1 MAKQV
6 RWKCAIC
13 NHGLL
18 APMKPRKNDVRRY
31 CLPCSAK
38 TGKLVER
45 VSPTLEK
52 QREIKTVQR
61 KVQTQKKNAK
71 VSVKKKARREKVSA
85 VNKRQAMIEKEGQR
99 IWKLMEAWHKGK
111 PMPKI
116 QIKDARKELGHG
128 WSNCYNLI
136 QVNIRRNQ
144 TERASKWT
152 WHVLAHELAHVACP
166 PIYKE
171 GKTDMDL
178 HQKNSHHREFY
189 QALKH
194 ATEKRWKVTV
204 SFAEVR
210 GEQYGYAVDRLIEDQ
225 VKDVVKFSVPS
236 IG

>member
-6 RWKCAIC
+6 RWKCANC
-13 NHGLL
+13 DHGLL

-52 QREIKTVQR
+52 QRAIKTVQR

-71 VSVKKKARREKVSA
+71 VTVKKKARRQKVSSIK
-85 VNKRQAMIEKEGQR
+85 KRQAMIEKEGQR

-111 PMPKI
+111 RMPKI
-116 QIKDARKELGHG
+116 TIVNARNQHGAGHATY
-128 WSNCYNLI
+128 WENEI
-136 QVNIRRNQ
+136 QVNIRRKQ
-144 TERASKWT
+144 TQSGSKWA
-152 WHVLAHELAHVACP
+152 WYVLAHELAHCACP
-166 PIYKE
+166 PVRTN
-171 GKTDMDL
+171 GKRDV
-178 HQKNSHHREFY
+178 HHKEFY
-189 QALKH
+189 RALKH
-194 ATEKRWKVTV
+194 ACEKRWKVTV

-210 GEQYGYAVDRLIEDQ
+210 GEQYGYAVDYLIEPQ
-225 VKDVVKFSVPS
+225 VRDAIEFAVPS

>member
-31 CLPCSAK
+31 CLPCSSK

-45 VSPTLEK
+45 ISPTLEK

-71 VSVKKKARREKVSA
+71 VSVKKKVRREKVSS

-99 IWKLMEAWHKGK
+99 IWKLMEGWHKGK
-111 PMPKI
+111 PMPQI
-116 QIKDARKELGHG
+116 QIKDARKERGHG
-128 WSNCYNLI
+128 WSNCRNLI

-144 TERASKWT
+144 TERGSKWA
-152 WHVLAHELAHVACP
+152 WYVLAHELAHVACP
-166 PIYKE
+166 PLLRD
-171 GKTDMDL
+171 GKRD
-178 HQKNSHHREFY
+178 SHHKEFY
-189 QALKH
+189 RALKH
-194 ATEKRWKVTV
+194 ACEKRWKVTV

-210 GEQYGYAVDRLIEDQ
+210 GEQYGYAVDYLIEPQ
-225 VKDVVKFSVPS
+225 VRDAIQFSVPS